1 MSSFAVCADVD
12 VEVVC
17 VLPFGYRDPR
27 ISTRKS
33 FFLVLLGDDI
43 CSMCVTSVS
52 DSLLGS
58 QVQPSL
64 NVFIFF

>member
-1 MSSFAVCADVD
+1 
-12 VEVVC
+12 VC
-17 VLPFGYRDPR
+17 VFYLLDPGIRGYQLG
-27 ISTRKS
+27 KVF

-64 NVFIFF
+64 NIYIYLGY